1 MALQLVDDEE
11 SGEME
16 SNPKMAAEFVMRLFH
31 ARTAAHVLHL
41 KTKSYAEHKALNDF
55 YDGIVDLADSFAEM
69 YQGNYALLLEMSGI
83 EGYKTPST
91 SMMLISGLTNW
102 INTNRESICDCSEG
116 QNIID
121 EVLALCHSTAYK
133 LKFLG

>member
-1 MALQLVDDEE
+1 MAVKLVVDDE

-16 SNPKMAAEFVMRLFH
+16 SNPKLAAEFVLRLFH

-55 YDGIVDLADSFAEM
+55 YDGIVDLADGFAEM
-69 YQGNYALLLEMSGI
+69 YQGNYALLLEMSSI

-102 INTNRESICDCSEG
+102 IKTNREAICDCSEG
-116 QNIID
+116 QNMID
-121 EVLALCHSTAYK
+121 EVLTLCHSTAYK
-133 LKFLG
+133 LKFLE